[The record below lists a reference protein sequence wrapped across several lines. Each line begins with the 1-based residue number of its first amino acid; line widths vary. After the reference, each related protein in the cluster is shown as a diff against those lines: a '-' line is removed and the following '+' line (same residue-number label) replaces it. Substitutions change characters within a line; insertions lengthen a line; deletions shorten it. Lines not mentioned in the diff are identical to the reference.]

1 MKKYLNLTGDIKE
14 LTIIKEGKGDIK
26 INSIIPEFK
35 EGKWC
40 GKYLTDIPIT
50 ITAIP
55 NGNSIFKNWSE
66 DIISEETTINIKL
79 NEINKIKANFE
90 ELN

>member
-1 MKKYLNLTGDIKE
+1 MKQHLNLTGTIKE
-14 LTIIKEGKGDIK
+14 LTIIKEGKGNIK

-35 EGKWC
+35 EGKWS
-40 GKYLTDIPIT
+40 GKYFTDIPIT

-66 DIISEETTINIKL
+66 DITSEETTISIKL